1 MIFNYEN
8 IMLFKLI
15 LLFTIVPIVELGI
28 LIKLGTY
35 IGVFN
40 TLLIVILTGIT
51 GATLAKIQGLKT
63 WYKVQEKLSQGEL
76 PTGHILDGFLILA
89 AGLLLLT
96 PGLITDTIGFLIL
109 IPFTR
114 NIFKEWCRKQFKRMI
129 ARGEVRIYESN
140 L

>member
-1 MIFNYEN
+1 
-8 IMLFKLI
+8 MLLKLI
-15 LLFTIVPIVELGI
+15 LLFTIVPILELGI

-40 TLLIVILTGIT
+40 TLLIVIITGIT
-51 GATLAKIQGLKT
+51 GATLAKIQGIMT
-63 WYKVQEKLSQGEL
+63 WYKVQEKLSLGEL
-76 PTGHILDGFLILA
+76 PAGHILDGFLILA

-114 NIFKEWCRKQFKRMI
+114 ELFKRWCRKQFKKMI
-129 ARGEVRIYESN
+129 ARGEIRVRNFDINE
-140 L
+140 